1 MPRFEVTRAG
11 AKGLPVGTVIEA
23 SECPAWLVGKCRPVD
38 ERVME
43 VATPTPQRGRPKKKQ
58 EEESPD

>member
-11 AKGLPVGTVIEA
+11 AKGLPVGTIVEA
-23 SECPAWLVGKCRPVD
+23 SDCPAWLVGKCRPVA

-43 VATPTPQRGRPKKKQ
+43 VATPQRGRPKKQKD
-58 EEESPD
+58 EESPD